1 MIFWKFTILF
11 FLQLLQKFLACPGM
25 GRIAGHYHTRV
36 RVDSQ
41 RCLEA
46 CNAERR
52 PPRLIILD
60 RAYFRRI
67 LNRILYRT
75 ISTLR
80 SVIRCF
86 TCSLTDRIVTLLV
99 RKPTSLL
106 SKILTFSF
114 GPVHCFVYTFCRRPS
129 PGSYSTVQRQY
140 SCRLPFLRHVRA
152 SAGPG
157 QSAAPA
163 AAVCHNAADHPQPQP
178 FVLGAGSRLHKAR
191 RARFVQQLQ
200 AVSPVCRDSPSFA
213 RDFA

>member
-1 MIFWKFTILF
+1 
-11 FLQLLQKFLACPGM
+11 M

-86 TCSLTDRIVTLLV
+86 TCSLTDRIATLLV

-114 GPVHCFVYTFCRRPS
+114 GSVHFFVCTFCRRPS

-152 SAGPG
+152 SADPG

-163 AAVCHNAADHPQPQP
+163 AAVGHAAADHPRPQP
-178 FVLGAGSRLHKAR
+178 FIFGAGSRFAQGAPGALCTTASSI
-191 RARFVQQLQ
+191 
-200 AVSPVCRDSPSFA
+200 SPFCRDSPSFA

>member
-1 MIFWKFTILF
+1 
-11 FLQLLQKFLACPGM
+11 M

-52 PPRLIILD
+52 TPRLIILD
-60 RAYFRRI
+60 RAYFKGFSI
-67 LNRILYRT
+67 ASCIEST
-75 ISTLR
+75 GTLR
-80 SVIRCF
+80 SVMRCF
-86 TCSLTDRIVTLLV
+86 TCSLTDRIATLLV

-114 GPVHCFVYTFCRRPS
+114 GPVHCFVCTFCRRPS

-140 SCRLPFLRHVRA
+140 SCHRLPFLRHVRA

-200 AVSPVCRDSPSFA
+200 AYPPFVEIRPVLHAILPSLGSVFSI
-213 RDFA
+213 